1 MQRFESVK
9 ELIFYCGET
18 DFSHMYDLAR
28 IKFLRMVCSKFSYC
42 YPLYCCSEWR
52 YNTLSNLVAFYDVKF
67 ELVCTSCEY
76 RDIYYGLVEPRCRA
90 GLSNLHAVAGRL
102 KIFRPLAGR
111 TVFSIYYGIIMICVH
126 HTKQV

>member
-42 YPLYCCSEWR
+42 IPLYCCSEWR
-52 YNTLSNLVAFYDVKF
+52 YHTLSNLLAVYDVKF
-67 ELVCTSCEY
+67 EHVTCW
-76 RDIYYGLVEPRCRA
+76 RG
-90 GLSNLHAVAGRL
+90 AVMSH
-102 KIFRPLAGR
+102 FQY
-111 TVFSIYYGIIMICVH
+111 TVMDVDA
-126 HTKQV
+126 V